1 MHIARVNSMREDKCC
16 WVGTHALS
24 GSRFGSRI
32 SFCGTGVRF
41 IRRHC
46 VCVVTLCLEACCVV
60 EGLLFDDKQC
70 NDPSKMCDCAPM
82 RTHRRVEH

>member
-32 SFCGTGVRF
+32 SFCGTGVS
-41 IRRHC
+41 
-46 VCVVTLCLEACCVV
+46 T
-60 EGLLFDDKQC
+60 KY
-70 NDPSKMCDCAPM
+70 NKK
-82 RTHRRVEH
+82 